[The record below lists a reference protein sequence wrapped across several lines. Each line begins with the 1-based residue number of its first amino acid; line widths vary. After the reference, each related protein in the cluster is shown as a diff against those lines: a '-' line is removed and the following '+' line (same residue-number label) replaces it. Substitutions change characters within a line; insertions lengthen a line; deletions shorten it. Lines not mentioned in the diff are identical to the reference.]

1 MKTNLAINSNNV
13 FEYQVDN
20 GRVITMSDKPILKAF
35 HDNFYFLDANDYID
49 K

>member
-1 MKTNLAINSNNV
+1 MKTNLAIK
-13 FEYQVDN
+13 FEQCVRIQVDN